1 MNKIKQ
7 FYPLIAITLAGLL
20 LRVYGLTSISL
31 WHDEAFSALLIR
43 YSWREMFTRIALDVH
58 PPLYYILLRFWY
70 YLFGDSLFSLRG
82 FSVACGVGAI
92 ILGYYLVQKYFAS
105 RTAAILSALFLA
117 TNFFLIQG
125 VGSEARMYTLGVL
138 LALAAAGSLM
148 EALRS
153 PENSKK
159 TWAWYI
165 AFGVFSAAMVY
176 THYYLAFTVIAL
188 GIYAL
193 VYELKNNGLQWRR
206 YLPFL
211 SSIILAGV
219 LFLPWLKTFL
229 FQLRQ
234 VQGGYWIPPLDR
246 WSIPSTFWDITLGVH
261 SDKVP
266 NELLWVLITVF
277 SAMLFFSALR
287 RIKFPEKW
295 LLIMSVLAPFAGAI
309 AFFIISRL
317 QGSAS
322 SVFLVR
328 YFAFAGVFYALIL
341 GLWLATWRSRKAAWV
356 IAVIVV
362 GINLFALANFWQTM
376 DAPHKP
382 GMAGASAYLDQY
394 AKPSDKVIVASSFEF
409 FNFKYYLSRYHNTVI
424 TPKLYSGGQTEVESL
439 PHYAGTA
446 LLTTADLEPD
456 FKTAA
461 QPEQTAWILWTN
473 AFGAQPPMVPTNW
486 TKIMEHGYQDGRPY
500 LGTTIYVTEYKVN

>member
-1 MNKIKQ
+1 MDKIKR
-7 FYPLIAITLAGLL
+7 FYPLIIIALVGLA
-20 LRVYGLTSISL
+20 LRLYKLTAISL

-43 YSWREMFTRIALDVH
+43 YSWGEMFHRIALDVH

-70 YLFGDSLFSLRG
+70 YIFGDSLLSLRG
-82 FSVACGVGAI
+82 FSVACGVAAI
-92 ILGYYLVQKYFAS
+92 ILGYCLVQRYFAN
-105 RTAAILSALFLA
+105 RAAAIVSALFLA
-117 TNFFLIQG
+117 TNFFLIQS

-148 EALRS
+148 EALHS
-153 PENSKK
+153 ESGSKTERK
-159 TWAWYI
+159 WYI
-165 AFGVFSAAMVY
+165 AFAVFSAAMLY
-176 THYYLAFTVIAL
+176 THYYLAFTVVAM

-193 VYELKNNGLQWRR
+193 GYLLKNNGLQWRR
-206 YLPFL
+206 YLPFVGSAAL
-211 SSIILAGV
+211 TGI

-261 SDKVP
+261 TAKVP
-266 NELLWVLITVF
+266 NELLWVLITAF
-277 SAMLFFSALR
+277 SMVLFASALR
-287 RIKFPEKW
+287 RIKFAEKW
-295 LLIMSVLAPFAGAI
+295 LVVMSILAPFAGAI
-309 AFFIISRL
+309 AFYLISRL
-317 QGSAS
+317 QGTDS

-328 YFAFAGVFYALIL
+328 YFAFAGVFYALAL
-341 GLWLATWRSRKAAWV
+341 ALWLETWRSRRAALIIV
-356 IAVIVV
+356 VAVV

-376 DAPHKP
+376 DSAHKP
-382 GMAGASAYLDQY
+382 GMAGASSYLNQY
-394 AKPSDKVIVASSFEF
+394 AQPGDKVIVASSFEF

-424 TPKLYSGGQTEVESL
+424 VPKLYSGGQTTVESL

-456 FKTAA
+456 YKTAA
-461 QPEQTAWILWTN
+461 KPEQTAWILWTN
-473 AFGAQPPMVPTNW
+473 AFGAQPPIPRANW
-486 TKIMEHGYQDGRPY
+486 VKILEREYNDGRPY